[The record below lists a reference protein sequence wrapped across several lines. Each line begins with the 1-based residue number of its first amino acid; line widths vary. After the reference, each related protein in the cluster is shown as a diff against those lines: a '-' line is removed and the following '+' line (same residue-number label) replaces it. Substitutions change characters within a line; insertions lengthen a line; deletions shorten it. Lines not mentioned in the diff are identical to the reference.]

1 MLIRTSLCAS
11 IGRSVIDVTIER
23 CRRHANTLIAPW
35 HGAINISQTQH
46 SSSSNYAAVLAV
58 RVINKCR
65 LYSRSKSCLS
75 YIFMTCGTHK
85 NSTVLVFWYR
95 HRLCDIMVSWALRL
109 MTCLLIEF
117 NPFMHVYIGL
127 YTSAYSFTVVSGSWY
142 RCTGGMDF
150 VRQVYAYNTVLM
162 LHIV

>member
-117 NPFMHVYIGL
+117 NPF
-127 YTSAYSFTVVSGSWY
+127 SFTVVSGSWY
-142 RCTGGMDF
+142 RCTSDMDF
-150 VRQVYAYNTVLM
+150 VRQVYAYNTVFM